1 MIDLVIES
9 AVVEID
15 VSVEPSVV
23 EIDVTV
29 DPSIYAINDPALE
42 QRFSDIEDQLENLP
56 QGTVTAGPGLTFVGS
71 ELRYNISSLT
81 RI

>member
-1 MIDLVIES
+1 MIVIEPLIT
-9 AVVEID
+9 EIE
-15 VSVEPSVV
+15 VSVDLSIV

-42 QRFSDIEDQLENLP
+42 ERVSEIEDQLENLP
-56 QGTVTAGPGLTFVGS
+56 QGTVTAGPGLTLVGS
-71 ELRYNISSLT
+71 ELRYNISVLT

>member
-1 MIDLVIES
+1 MITIEPLIT
-9 AVVEID
+9 EIE
-15 VSVEPSVV
+15 VSVDLSIV

-29 DPSIYAINDPALE
+29 DPAIYAINDPALE

-71 ELRYNISSLT
+71 ELRYNISSLS

>member
-1 MIDLVIES
+1 MIIIEPLVTEIEVSVDLSI
-9 AVVEID
+9 VEID
-15 VSVEPSVV
+15 L
-23 EIDVTV
+23 TV
-29 DPSIYAINDPALE
+29 DPAIYAINDPALE

-71 ELRYNISSLT
+71 ELRYNISSLS

>member
-1 MIDLVIES
+1 MIVIEPLVTEIEVS
-9 AVVEID
+9 VDLSIVEID
-15 VSVEPSVV
+15 V
-23 EIDVTV
+23 DV

-42 QRFSDIEDQLENLP
+42 QRFLDIEDQLENLP

-71 ELRYNISSLT
+71 ELRYNISYLT

>member
-1 MIDLVIES
+1 MITIEPLVTEIEVSVDLSI
-9 AVVEID
+9 VEI
-15 VSVEPSVV
+15 E
-23 EIDVTV
+23 VTV

-71 ELRYNISSLT
+71 ELRYNISSLS

>member
-1 MIDLVIES
+1 MITIEPLVTEIE
-9 AVVEID
+9 
-15 VSVEPSVV
+15 VSVDLSIV

-71 ELRYNISSLT
+71 ELRYNISSLS

>member
-1 MIDLVIES
+1 MITIEPLVTEIEVSVDLS
-9 AVVEID
+9 LVEI
-15 VSVEPSVV
+15 E
-23 EIDVTV
+23 VTV

-42 QRFSDIEDQLENLP
+42 QRFLDIEDQLENLP

-71 ELRYNISSLT
+71 ELRYNISVLT

>member
-1 MIDLVIES
+1 MIAIEPLVTEIE
-9 AVVEID
+9 
-15 VSVEPSVV
+15 VSVDLSIV

-71 ELRYNISSLT
+71 ELRYNISSLS

>member
-1 MIDLVIES
+1 MIVIEPLIT
-9 AVVEID
+9 EIE
-15 VSVEPSVV
+15 VSVDLSIV

-71 ELRYNISSLT
+71 ELRYNISSLS